1 MGCSCSANFS
11 RIHTTSNMINDPCS
25 NYKAANNTKILVLG
39 TSNSGKSTL
48 LRQMQIINTSGF
60 SKAERES
67 FRPLIQL
74 NIIDCTEIILKK
86 HDMQRSDPGDLDMEK
101 CIIDFQ
107 KLAANGVCHIAGA
120 QQQLLQLAL
129 QVWSMPEMK
138 ELFSLYASEFESPAS
153 LAYLLDNLED
163 IAREDFLPTD
173 QQILHCRMRTTGVR
187 TLQFYFEDI
196 PIEMIDVGGQRSE
209 RRKWIHQFDDV
220 AVILFCVS
228 VNEFDMPLR
237 EDTSKNA
244 MMESLQVFKSVIN
257 SYWFKQKPIAV
268 FLNKSDLLEEKVRQS
283 PISDYFKD
291 FEGDPDSYSDVINF
305 IREKYID
312 CNEQN
317 ARQMYAFST
326 CATDTSNIE
335 RVSNVCFHTIFRQTL
350 TLMGLD

>member
-1 MGCSCSANFS
+1 MV
-11 RIHTTSNMINDPCS
+11 NDPYS
-25 NYKAANNTKILVLG
+25 NYKTVNNTKILVLG

-74 NIIDCTEIILKK
+74 NIINCIETILKK
-86 HDMQRSDPGDLDMEK
+86 HDMQRSDPADLDKER

-107 KLAANGVCHIAGA
+107 KLAASNACHIAGA
-120 QQQLLQLAL
+120 QQQLLQLAS

-138 ELFSLYASEFESPAS
+138 ELFGMYSSEFESPAS
-153 LAYLLDNLED
+153 LAHLLDDLDD
-163 IAREDFLPTD
+163 ITREDFLPTD

-228 VNEFDMPLR
+228 VDEFDMPLR

-257 SYWFKQKPIAV
+257 SHWFKTKPIAV
-268 FLNKSDLLEEKVRQS
+268 FLNKSDLLEEKVHQS
-283 PISDYFKD
+283 PISDYFED
-291 FEGDPDSYSDVINF
+291 FEGNPGSYSDVINF
-305 IREKYID
+305 IKGKYVD
-312 CNEQN
+312 CDEQN
-317 ARQMYAFST
+317 SRQMYAFST

-350 TLMGLD
+350 SLMGLD